1 MSENLWQMSEVG
13 EMQLQGP
20 PLLRYQAWYMRV
32 GMASVYLEGDYGNY
46 LRAKIFEDDGY
57 TPTGRKV
64 ARDVS
69 NAPQTIHFFPNV
81 FFSSNFSFIFFSYYW
96 QLKVP
101 GIQSFVLEGVAIGLL
116 GTRC

>member
-1 MSENLWQMSEVG
+1 MSDNLWQMSGVD

-20 PLLRYQAWYMRV
+20 PLLRYQAWYLRV

-57 TPTGRKV
+57 TTTGMKL

-69 NAPQTIHFFPNV
+69 NAPKTAHFGHLFNLFP
-81 FFSSNFSFIFFSYYW
+81 
-96 QLKVP
+96 
-101 GIQSFVLEGVAIGLL
+101 
-116 GTRC
+116 

>member
-46 LRAKIFEDDGY
+46 LK
-57 TPTGRKV
+57 
-64 ARDVS
+64 DVC
-69 NAPQTIHFFPNV
+69 F
-81 FFSSNFSFIFFSYYW
+81 
-96 QLKVP
+96 
-101 GIQSFVLEGVAIGLL
+101 
-116 GTRC
+116 

>member
-32 GMASVYLEGDYGNY
+32 GMASVYLEGDYGDY

-69 NAPQTIHFFPNV
+69 NAPQTIHFSLMY
-81 FFSSNFSFIFFSYYW
+81 FFRLTLVLFF
-96 QLKVP
+96 LATT
-101 GIQSFVLEGVAIGLL
+101 GN
-116 GTRC
+116 